1 MSSKS
6 YEHSILT
13 FDPTTWNF
21 DSIDE
26 PGSVVLAKHGS
37 EGWELV
43 SAVPGPKSPKI
54 LMFFKRK
61 NKGKH

>member
-13 FDPTTWNF
+13 FDPTTWSF

-43 SAVPGPKSPKI
+43 SAVPAPKAPRI

-61 NKGKH
+61 SKH